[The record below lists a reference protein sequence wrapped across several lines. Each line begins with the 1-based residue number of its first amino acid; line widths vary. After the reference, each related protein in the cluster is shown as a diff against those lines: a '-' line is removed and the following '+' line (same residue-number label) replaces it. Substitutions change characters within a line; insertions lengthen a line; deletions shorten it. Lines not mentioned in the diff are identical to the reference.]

1 MGKIVHTLDPAS
13 LVLGGA
19 TYTGVDTSKSSAFS
33 SANIGD
39 FVKQESPGP
48 RKSFFS
54 GVLQAKTASFMYP
67 IALISTSPAKYQAG
81 WHVES
86 ATVTDDQWT
95 VVVSEGHSIQTGDTI
110 WFDFGGSSG
119 GSGDFLLGGM
129 QINSGS
135 YYRHVDNGAHDN
147 VTVNG
152 NTLTFTGNYD
162 YGGTFAATYRVNYA
176 QIDSIENPCFYAKIT
191 FANVGEKYLTP
202 CKFGDYISGQNTFY
216 AKNPSDTASGAL
228 NGWTGFNADAPNGD
242 KVYYIWLVNQ
252 NTTGSREGITAAGS
266 DERNVSNLCFT
277 NDTIV
282 SVEIGGALVGN
293 DDYGNFSKDE
303 SPIGKSMIS
312 NDFITNKIIGN

>member
-13 LVLGGA
+13 IFLGGT
-19 TYTGVDTSKSSAFS
+19 TYTGVDTSKSSSFS
-33 SANIGD
+33 NAHIGD

-54 GVLQAKTASFMYP
+54 GVLQAKTSTFMFP
-67 IALISTSPAKYQAG
+67 IALISTSPTKYQAG

-86 ATVTDDQWT
+86 ATVTGDQWT

-110 WFDFGGSSG
+110 WFDFGANVAVGDYITSGMSSA
-119 GSGDFLLGGM
+119 S
-129 QINSGS
+129 N

-152 NTLTFTGNYD
+152 NTLTFTGNHD
-162 YGGTFAATYRVNYA
+162 YGETPNPATTRINYA
-176 QIDSIENPCFYAKIT
+176 QIDSIENPCFYVKIT

-202 CKFGDYISGQNTFY
+202 CKFGDFVSGQNTFY

-252 NTTGSREGITAAGS
+252 NTTGSREGFTAAGS

-293 DDYGNFSKDE
+293 DDYGDFSKDE
-303 SPIGKSMIS
+303 SPIDRSMIS